1 MFIMQDSFQVETPY
15 IPNDKGCRLIWRNEN
30 EEERVVY
37 LREEELVELNE
48 ILSHDS
54 TAKIEL
60 EDGISSVMV
69 NSDTT
74 EFFVAH
80 RKSLQIS
87 TEVLKQ
93 KVIDF
98 ISKNTTS

>member
-1 MFIMQDSFQVETPY
+1 MFTMKDSFQVETPY
-15 IPNDKGCRLIWRNEN
+15 IPNEKGCRLIWRNEN

-37 LREEELVELNE
+37 LREEEFRELNE
-48 ILSHDS
+48 VLSHDS
-54 TAKIEL
+54 AAKIEL
-60 EDGISSVMV
+60 EDGVSSVMV

-80 RKSLQIS
+80 RKPLQIS

-93 KVIDF
+93 KVTDF
-98 ISKNTTS
+98 ISKNPSS

>member
-1 MFIMQDSFQVETPY
+1 M
-15 IPNDKGCRLIWRNEN
+15 PNDKGCRLIWRNEN

-80 RKSLQIS
+80 RKPLQIS